1 MKSKDGMF
9 KFLAGAAALIIV
21 GFFCLKIYELSSSS
35 FETQTVYEQKVL
47 DTVDAEMFIIR
58 DEMLLSS
65 ESSGVIVP
73 IASNGE
79 RVSRGSEIAAIFPS
93 EASANNYTKLGALNA
108 KLESYMKIN
117 SQLRLANLDIN
128 KLTGEINSDYFS
140 LMDSVYYNDYSS
152 LEEDEISFAEKLSR
166 KQISLDEEVDCT
178 GKIAELQNEISTVKA
193 AAVPQ
198 RIISAE
204 TSGYYVSK
212 PDGYEDILTV
222 DDIETL
228 TQAQL
233 DVALNAEKKE
243 IPSDSLGK
251 IISGYNWYIACTVET
266 AKLSDY
272 KVGNK
277 INLLIGDNAENT
289 VQTELYKMLS
299 VDNMRSVAVFKCN
312 LMNEELATLRIVNG
326 KIVLAEL
333 SGLKVR
339 KDAVRIDDDGK
350 SAVFIRRGNIVNIRS
365 INIIYSDENYV
376 YAEKPDEESGIK
388 LPYTHIKLYDRVV
401 ISGKDIYDGMVIG

>member
-65 ESSGVIVP
+65 ESGGVIVP

-178 GKIAELQNEISTVKA
+178 EKIAELQNEISTVKA

-272 KVGNK
+272 KVGDK
-277 INLLIGDNAENT
+277 INLIIGDTSENT
-289 VQTELYKMLS
+289 VQTELYKMIS

-326 KIVLAEL
+326 KIVLDEL